1 MRTHLVLLTLAF
13 AFVSSTARADI
24 IVPEQQACRD
34 KKVGDACDGGTCQS
48 DGFSCQAGACRRH
61 DDEAACRADGCSWVE
76 GLSCKAAATPPAPA
90 PAPTPTTQT
99 TTETT
104 TTTQV
109 PEPVAPSSCAMA
121 GGDAGFGAAV
131 LGLLLAR
138 RRRSA

>member
-1 MRTHLVLLTLAF
+1 MRTHLVLPAVAF
-13 AFVSSTARADI
+13 AFVSSMARADI

-34 KKVGDACDGGTCQS
+34 KKVGDACDGGICQS
-48 DGFSCQAGACRRH
+48 DGFSCQAGSCRRH
-61 DDEAACRADGCSWVE
+61 DDETACRADGCSWVE
-76 GLSCKAAATPPAPA
+76 GLSCKAAATPPAP
-90 PAPTPTTQT
+90 TPTTET
-99 TTETT
+99 TTTKTTTT

-121 GGDAGFGAAV
+121 GGEAGFGAAL

>member
-1 MRTHLVLLTLAF
+1 MRTHLVLPALAF
-13 AFVSSTARADI
+13 AFVSSMARADI

-76 GLSCKAAATPPAPA
+76 GLSCKAAATPPAP
-90 PAPTPTTQT
+90 TPPPP
-99 TTETT
+99 TT
-104 TTTQV
+104 TTTTTTTTAQI

-121 GGDAGFGAAV
+121 GGETGFGAAL

-138 RRRSA
+138 RRRAA